1 MVNGAPKQREQRV
14 DMIRAVQTPLG
25 FFVLVV
31 LVVEV
36 MLGVF
41 AGLGEGFD
49 RALALSGMI
58 ALIFVL
64 IGVVAFLA
72 YSRPEALFGKR
83 GEVVDMTNPGA
94 QKIRLYFD
102 DMVDIRKLDR
112 RQASCT
118 FVDST
123 AIDAADI
130 EPVTPQ
136 IISDE
141 REGPFINVKIPDGN
155 DYVYVS
161 VELDGHTYN
170 GSLAVHSRMVN
181 LQEE

>member
-1 MVNGAPKQREQRV
+1 MVNGTPKQREQRV
-14 DMIRAVQTPLG
+14 DIIRAVQTPLG

-36 MLGVF
+36 TLGVF
-41 AGLGEGFD
+41 AGIGKGFD
-49 RALALSGMI
+49 RTLSLSGMI

-64 IGVVAFLA
+64 IGVVAILA
-72 YSRPEALFGKR
+72 YFRPEALFGKR
-83 GEVVDMTNPGA
+83 GEVMDTTSTGT
-94 QKIRLYFD
+94 QKIRLYFN

-161 VELDGHTYN
+161 VELDGHAYN
-170 GSLAVHSRMVN
+170 GSFAVNSRMVK
-181 LQEE
+181 LKEE